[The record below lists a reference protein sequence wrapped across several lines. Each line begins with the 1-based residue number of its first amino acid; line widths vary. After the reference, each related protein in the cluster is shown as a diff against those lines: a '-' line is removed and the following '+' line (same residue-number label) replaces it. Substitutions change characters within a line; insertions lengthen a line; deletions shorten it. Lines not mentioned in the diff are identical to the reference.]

1 MSEEIKEP
9 TGEETP
15 EVEETAVE
23 NEAAEETKTEKKAK
37 KKKEKGYTF
46 TREQVE
52 QMELAAKQLE
62 STKDQFVRLTA
73 EYENYR
79 RRTTSQAAQRSADG
93 RNDVVA
99 SLFPVGDNLAR
110 AIAVCSDEN
119 TKKGLEMVLQSF
131 YKVLENEGVEE
142 INPIGQPFDA
152 SVAEAIMAMPAQDGE
167 ESGIVKMVHEKGYKK
182 GDKILRYAKVIV
194 TQ

>member
-1 MSEEIKEP
+1 MAENEVM
-9 TGEETP
+9 TEET
-15 EVEETAVE
+15 VEE
-23 NEAAEETKTEKKAK
+23 KTEKKTKKAK
-37 KKKEKGYTF
+37 PTKSEELERVKA
-46 TREQVE
+46 
-52 QMELAAKQLE
+52 ELATAQAEAEENKR
-62 STKDQFVRLTA
+62 KWYAVAA

-79 RRTTSQAAQRSADG
+79 RRTTSQVAQRYADG

-167 ESGIVKMVHEKGYKK
+167 EGGIVKMVHEKGYKK

>member
-1 MSEEIKEP
+1 MAENEVM
-9 TGEETP
+9 TEET
-15 EVEETAVE
+15 VEE
-23 NEAAEETKTEKKAK
+23 KTEKKTKKAK
-37 KKKEKGYTF
+37 PTKSEELERVKA
-46 TREQVE
+46 
-52 QMELAAKQLE
+52 ELATAQAEAEENKR
-62 STKDQFVRLTA
+62 KWYAVAA

-79 RRTTSQAAQRSADG
+79 RRTTSQAAQRYADG

-99 SLFPVGDNLAR
+99 SLFPIGDNLSR

-182 GDKILRYAKVIV
+182 GDKILRYAKVVV

>member
-1 MSEEIKEP
+1 MAENEVM
-9 TGEETP
+9 TEET
-15 EVEETAVE
+15 VEE
-23 NEAAEETKTEKKAK
+23 KTEKKTKKAK
-37 KKKEKGYTF
+37 PTKSEELERVKA
-46 TREQVE
+46 
-52 QMELAAKQLE
+52 ELATAQAEAEENKR
-62 STKDQFVRLTA
+62 KWYAVAA

-79 RRTTSQAAQRSADG
+79 RRTTSQAAQRYADG

-99 SLFPVGDNLAR
+99 SLFPVGDNLSR

-142 INPIGQPFDA
+142 INPVGQPFDA

-182 GDKILRYAKVIV
+182 GDKILRYAKVVV

>member
-1 MSEEIKEP
+1 MDEQEVK
-9 TGEETP
+9 TEET
-15 EVEETAVE
+15 VEEKA
-23 NEAAEETKTEKKAK
+23 EKKAK
-37 KKKEKGYTF
+37 KGAKPSVKAE
-46 TREQVE
+46 EVE
-52 QMELAAKQLE
+52 RLKAELATAQAEAEEYKRKWY
-62 STKDQFVRLTA
+62 SVSA

-79 RRTTSQAAQRSADG
+79 RRTSAQASQRYAEG

-99 SLFPVGDNLAR
+99 ALFPVGDNLSR
-110 AIAVCSDEN
+110 ALSVCSDEN
-119 TKKGLEMVLQSF
+119 TKKGLEMVLQNF
-131 YKVLENEGVEE
+131 NKILESEGVEE

-152 SVAEAIMAMPAQDGE
+152 TVAEAIMAMPAAEGE